1 MLILQTAKG
10 VGQPS
15 SALLRDANS
24 QTKTESSSTASGFP
38 TCARKP
44 SGHLSSWSVLW
55 VHHQQEPIQSTQS
68 EPKVPMQRWRSL
80 RGLGPGAVLPRLMA
94 VIARA
99 ACLFPERL

>member
-55 VHHQQEPIQSTQS
+55 VHHQQEPVQSTQS
-68 EPKVPMQRWRSL
+68 EPKVPMPPAAVAFPARSRP
-80 RGLGPGAVLPRLMA
+80 RGCLAAFVGCDRQGCLPL
-94 VIARA
+94 
-99 ACLFPERL
+99 P